1 LHDGRVFTRP
11 FLFMRFVILIIA
23 LLVGATAHAVDLPDC
38 QRMQQVLSPLPLN
51 AAAFAGGMAHK
62 RIVATRCVVGADSL
76 RCEGVVGQGWSAAE
90 VTFLKT
96 SLSFRLLALPSS
108 KSEEAEWINGRWS
121 LKRLELDD
129 FRIDEALVSDT
140 CVFKGVTGNDLE
152 ADQLDGVD
160 VYGVY
165 VSGLPTFATQANTS
179 SPGFLPPTFRYYD
192 DIGELSASGFVTG
205 TMGLGLNVAPTEWYG
220 VHALVA
226 SDQTHVIELG
236 INSPDL
242 STFQT
247 YVVGELSYGE
257 WVSGVAE
264 WGDSSALRLRE
275 LETGASLR
283 SDQRTR
289 VGASARSPGHELS
302 TSIEEYDAPG
312 RDRMR
317 RAKIRFGSDE
327 TLGYVILK
335 SDAEHES
342 RWIEKRLV
350 GEEVSVHSA
359 LVSLRAEVPMDGRGW
374 AVSPAVDMNMS
385 FGVVPT
391 DDGFEAST
399 TASVTP
405 NVFLRTG
412 VVGHFDSWV
421 HRLGLSTRAGLEIY
435 GFSQREPLPPRVPD
449 YLFDREPGAYFVNAA
464 MEQSIEASQWRLAF
478 PIGML
483 LRRLDEDSNITPW
496 VRLSIQ
502 GPGGFVVETTASC
515 VGECSEVRT
524 LVSTEATWGFL
535 TVFGAAGDTQAER
548 WDGGLVAG
556 PGFPVFSG
564 AVENSN
570 FTALAGA
577 RTQLNRFYA
586 SARTFSG
593 DYISGFD
600 ASMGWNPGL
609 GWSVGLGGGLK
620 FESGEV
626 ALNAG
631 LTHRY

>member
-1 LHDGRVFTRP
+1 
-11 FLFMRFVILIIA
+11 
-23 LLVGATAHAVDLPDC
+23 
-38 QRMQQVLSPLPLN
+38 
-51 AAAFAGGMAHK
+51 
-62 RIVATRCVVGADSL
+62 
-76 RCEGVVGQGWSAAE
+76 
-90 VTFLKT
+90 
-96 SLSFRLLALPSS
+96 
-108 KSEEAEWINGRWS
+108 
-121 LKRLELDD
+121 
-129 FRIDEALVSDT
+129 
-140 CVFKGVTGNDLE
+140 
-152 ADQLDGVD
+152 
-160 VYGVY
+160 
-165 VSGLPTFATQANTS
+165 
-179 SPGFLPPTFRYYD
+179 
-192 DIGELSASGFVTG
+192 
-205 TMGLGLNVAPTEWYG
+205 
-220 VHALVA
+220 
-226 SDQTHVIELG
+226 
-236 INSPDL
+236 
-242 STFQT
+242 
-247 YVVGELSYGE
+247 
-257 WVSGVAE
+257 
-264 WGDSSALRLRE
+264 
-275 LETGASLR
+275 
-283 SDQRTR
+283 
-289 VGASARSPGHELS
+289 
-302 TSIEEYDAPG
+302 
-312 RDRMR
+312 
-317 RAKIRFGSDE
+317 
-327 TLGYVILK
+327 
-335 SDAEHES
+335 
-342 RWIEKRLV
+342 
-350 GEEVSVHSA
+350 
-359 LVSLRAEVPMDGRGW
+359 
-374 AVSPAVDMNMS
+374 
-385 FGVVPT
+385 
-391 DDGFEAST
+391 
-399 TASVTP
+399 VTP